1 MQYKIIGQ
9 TVPVVE
15 MRLNQGEKVF
25 TQSGGFAYSDDGVS
39 MSTDTHGG
47 IMKGIGRMFSGES
60 MFLANYTADRD
71 NALVAFASTVPG
83 AIVPVEMSN
92 YPNGLIMQKGAFL
105 CAEHSVSTQVAFS
118 KKLGAGL
125 FGGEGFVLQK
135 ATGTGTLFLEV
146 DGDVIEKELAQGEV
160 LKVDTGNVVAF
171 DPSVSYDIETVKGFK
186 NIILGGEGL
195 FLTKL
200 VGPGKVYLQSES
212 LRDFANKLIPFLPTQ
227 KVHYG
232 D

>member
-1 MQYKIIGQ
+1 MRYEIIGQ

-15 MRLNQGEKVF
+15 MRLNRGEKVF

-60 MFLANYTADRD
+60 MFLANYTAERD

-83 AIVPVEMSN
+83 AVVPVDMSTH
-92 YPNGLIMQKGAFL
+92 PNGFIMQKGAFL
-105 CAEHSVSTQVAFS
+105 CAESSIQTQVAFS
-118 KKLGAGL
+118 KKIGAGL
-125 FGGEGFVLQK
+125 FGGEGFILQK
-135 ATGTGTLFLEV
+135 ATGNGILFLEI
-146 DGDVIEKELAQGEV
+146 DGDVIEKDLAAGET

-171 DPSVSYDIETVKGFK
+171 DTSVSYDIETVKGIK
-186 NIILGGEGL
+186 NIFLGGEGL

-200 VGPGKVYLQSES
+200 TGPGKVYLQSES
-212 LRDFANKLIPFLPTQ
+212 LRDFANKLIPFLPTPRS
-227 KVHYG
+227 G
-232 D
+232 N